1 MEKNNN
7 PTDAAKFQADKSEG
21 KKKEKKQVKVINVP
35 KKKKLLRTPS
45 HILRICL
52 IWCFLIN
59 LFLLTYPFLEVK
71 LYINDKLEITPNIQE
86 ANFRLATQNEIDY
99 AAYNISV
106 AYSKLEKLPDAESS
120 ESSDESKQESNNDS
134 SEAASDLSDS
144 TSPVVTDDEEEVRSI
159 DTAKYEWQYR
169 IDKNVD
175 ASTLLTMIETTKN
188 IKRYQY
194 TEKSVEVLNHAVL
207 QAQRTLG
214 ASVNISQNA
223 LQMMLGGSVSE
234 AFGRYDSVGNSIWH
248 GLTSFALAV
257 IPILGFFF
265 AVFDKKRH
273 FKHVIITL
281 GTLLALADI
290 FLTIYPYVGI
300 GAVLSIIMYIIIS
313 VLNISSI
320 YAKQQEDYIM
330 KHPEKE
336 AEFSE
341 KHPQFVKAL
350 INKKSVD
357 SKTGKPD
364 AKELTYKAAKN
375 AQKHNQKKKKS
386 K

>member
-1 MEKNNN
+1 MENNN
-7 PTDAAKFQADKSEG
+7 NLTEEEKPEADKAVKS
-21 KKKEKKQVKVINVP
+21 KKLKKQVKVINVP

-52 IWCFLIN
+52 VWCFVICI
-59 LFLLTYPFLEVK
+59 FLLTYPFLEVR
-71 LYINDKLEITPNIQE
+71 LYINDKLEITPNNQE
-86 ANFRLATQNEIDY
+86 ASFALATQNDIDL
-99 AAYNISV
+99 AAYNISL
-106 AYSKLEKLPDAESS
+106 AYSKLEKLPDAEDS
-120 ESSDESKQESNNDS
+120 ESSELSEQQSQSEGS
-134 SEAASDLSDS
+134 SEASA
-144 TSPVVTDDEEEVRSI
+144 PDDEEAVRSI

-188 IKRYQY
+188 LKRYQY
-194 TEKSVEVLNHAVL
+194 TEKTVGELNKAVL

-214 ASVNISQNA
+214 ASVGISQNA

-248 GLTSFALAV
+248 GITSFALAV
-257 IPILGFFF
+257 IPVLGFFF

-281 GTLLALADI
+281 GAILALADI

-300 GAVLSIIMYIIIS
+300 GAVLSIIMYIIIC
-313 VLNISSI
+313 VFNFSSI
-320 YAKQQEDYIM
+320 YAKQQEDFIM

-357 SKTGKPD
+357 LKEGKPD
-364 AKELTYKAAKN
+364 AGNLTYQAAKN
-375 AQKHNQKKKKS
+375 AKKHNQKKKRS